1 MTLTPVGVSAG
12 RCRPTRAS
20 AGRGL
25 DSLAVVEL
33 EGWAGLFASAFKES
47 RNAMVLL
54 DSHRI
59 QVDANGAYLA
69 LLGYRRDQIVGR
81 PISEF
86 VLGGPVM
93 SAQQWARALTRHHF
107 SGEARLVC
115 SDRDSVGVQWAA
127 TVEVVTGHR
136 RILFVALSTSRW
148 GSQFRRP
155 QTIERDSEAL
165 SGREREI
172 VRLVA
177 LGRSGPEIA
186 DELRIAHNTV
196 RTHVRNAMTKSGTR
210 SRAHLVARA
219 LGEGLVFN

>member
-1 MTLTPVGVSAG
+1 
-12 RCRPTRAS
+12 
-20 AGRGL
+20 
-25 DSLAVVEL
+25 
-33 EGWAGLFASAFKES
+33 
-47 RNAMVLL
+47 MVLL
-54 DSHRI
+54 DSQRI

-69 LLGYRRDQIVGR
+69 LLGYRRDEIMGR

-86 VLGGPVM
+86 VMGGPVM
-93 SAQQWARALTRHHF
+93 SAQQWARALTRRHF
-107 SGEARLVC
+107 NGEARLVR
-115 SDRDSVGVQWAA
+115 SDGDSVGVQWAA

-136 RILFVALSTSRW
+136 RILLVAMSTSRW
-148 GSQFRRP
+148 GAQFRRP

-165 SGREREI
+165 SGREREV

>member
-1 MTLTPVGVSAG
+1 M
-12 RCRPTRAS
+12 
-20 AGRGL
+20 
-25 DSLAVVEL
+25 VEQ

-54 DSHRI
+54 DSQRI

-69 LLGYRRDQIVGR
+69 LLGYRRDQMIGR

-86 VLGGPVM
+86 VMGGPVM

-107 SGEARLVC
+107 NGEARLVR
-115 SDRDSVGVQWAA
+115 SEGDSVGVQWAA
-127 TVEVVTGHR
+127 TVEVATGHR
-136 RILFVALSTSRW
+136 RILVVALSTSRW
-148 GSQFRRP
+148 GAQFRRP
-155 QTIERDSEAL
+155 QTTERDSEAL
-165 SGREREI
+165 SAREREI

-210 SRAHLVARA
+210 SRAQLVARA

>member
-1 MTLTPVGVSAG
+1 
-12 RCRPTRAS
+12 
-20 AGRGL
+20 
-25 DSLAVVEL
+25 
-33 EGWAGLFASAFKES
+33 
-47 RNAMVLL
+47 
-54 DSHRI
+54 
-59 QVDANGAYLA
+59 
-69 LLGYRRDQIVGR
+69 
-81 PISEF
+81 
-86 VLGGPVM
+86 
-93 SAQQWARALTRHHF
+93 
-107 SGEARLVC
+107 
-115 SDRDSVGVQWAA
+115 
-127 TVEVVTGHR
+127 VEVVTGHR
-136 RILFVALSTSRW
+136 QILFVALSTSRW

-165 SGREREI
+165 SEREREI

>member
-1 MTLTPVGVSAG
+1 M
-12 RCRPTRAS
+12 
-20 AGRGL
+20 
-25 DSLAVVEL
+25 VEQ

-54 DSHRI
+54 DSQRI

-69 LLGYRRDQIVGR
+69 LLGYRRDEIMGR

-86 VLGGPVM
+86 VMGGPVM
-93 SAQQWARALTRHHF
+93 SAQQWARALTRRHF
-107 SGEARLVC
+107 NGEARLVR
-115 SDRDSVGVQWAA
+115 SDGDSVGVQWAA

-136 RILFVALSTSRW
+136 RILLVAMSTSRW
-148 GSQFRRP
+148 GAQFRRP

-165 SGREREI
+165 SGREREV

>member
-1 MTLTPVGVSAG
+1 M
-12 RCRPTRAS
+12 
-20 AGRGL
+20 
-25 DSLAVVEL
+25 VEQ

-59 QVDANGAYLA
+59 QVDVNGAYLT
-69 LLGYRRDQIVGR
+69 LLGYRRDRVLGR

-86 VLGGPVM
+86 VLGGPAM
-93 SAQQWARALTRHHF
+93 SAQQWARALSRHHF
-107 SGEARLVC
+107 NGEARLVC
-115 SDRDSVGVQWAA
+115 SDGDSVGVQWAA
-127 TVEVVTGHR
+127 TVEVLTGHR

-155 QTIERDSEAL
+155 QLLERDSEAL
-165 SGREREI
+165 SEREREI

-186 DELRIAHNTV
+186 DELQIAHNTV